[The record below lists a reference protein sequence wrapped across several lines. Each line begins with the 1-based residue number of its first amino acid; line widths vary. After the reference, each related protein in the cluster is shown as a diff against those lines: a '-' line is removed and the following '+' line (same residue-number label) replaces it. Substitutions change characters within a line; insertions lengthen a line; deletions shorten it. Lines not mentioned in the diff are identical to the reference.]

1 MKNPLLNL
9 CVALIMC
16 SACSNE
22 IEQPLDPQPQA
33 PKLNVKDSLAIVDI
47 WKKSDGE
54 NWVIKW
60 DLKDF
65 HTWGGAGL
73 YLDPATNEYRVVKLQ
88 INIPVNEDVRGE
100 ISPRLGD
107 LTELRCFRV
116 SGLGITGE
124 IPQSIS
130 NLKKIEIFE
139 IQYTDVTGT
148 LPTCLFSMPNI
159 RELNIS
165 ANSSITG
172 NLPREILNLPHDMV
186 YVAFMH
192 NNLSGKIPSGINL
205 NNTLLLDNNRF
216 TEFPFEYCQKG
227 KTAMSMSGNEIS
239 GLIPDSIL
247 NNEYELSRLKAMTLG
262 QKEGFV
268 FENAPD
274 NWESDDW

>member
-1 MKNPLLNL
+1 MKKSLINL
-9 CVALIMC
+9 CLALVMC

-22 IEQPLDPQPQA
+22 IEQPLEPQA

-47 WKKSDGE
+47 WEKSDGE

-73 YLDPATNEYRVVKLQ
+73 YLDSITNEYRVVKLQ
-88 INIPVNEDVRGE
+88 INIPVSDNVRGE

-116 SGLGITGE
+116 SGLGITGK
-124 IPQSIS
+124 IPESI
-130 NLKKIEIFE
+130 NKLKQIEIFE
-139 IQYTDVTGT
+139 IQHTDVTGT

-165 ANSSITG
+165 SNSGITG
-172 NLPREILNLPHDMV
+172 NLPKEILNLPFDMV
-186 YVAFMH
+186 YVAFIQ
-192 NNLSGKIPSGINL
+192 NNLSGKIPSGIKL
-205 NNTLLLDNNRF
+205 NRALKLNRNRF
-216 TEFPFEYCQKG
+216 TEFPFEYCQEG
-227 KTAMSMSGNEIS
+227 KTIIDLSGNEIS

-247 NNEYELSRLKAMTLG
+247 NNEYALSRLRALTWK
-262 QKEGFV
+262 QKEGFS
-268 FENAPD
+268 FQNTPD
-274 NWESDDW
+274 NWESGDW